1 MFRKKRAE
9 ANAAQPLSRD
19 EISLL
24 TVSSAPHIKHPD
36 TARVLMADVLIA
48 LTPAYIW
55 GIYKLSWRALT
66 LGIISVVACVLFEAL
81 TQKVLKRPVT
91 IGDLSAAVTGVLLAM
106 NLPVTAPLWIP
117 VVGAAFAIIV
127 AKQLYG
133 GIGKN
138 IVNPALAARIFLFIS
153 FPSYMANYAM
163 PEEKP
168 SPFKITLDAITSAS
182 PDAVGSATPVDGVA
196 SATPLKAFKSGL
208 LPDESVLTLLI
219 GDHGGSIGELS
230 ALLLV
235 AGGIYLLVRRVI
247 SWRIPVAYIGTV
259 FILTMLFPKLP
270 LVSDQVA
277 LQYALRQILSG
288 GLMLGA
294 IYMATDYTTSPVTPR
309 GRIIYGIG
317 CGAITVFIRYF
328 GGYPEGVS
336 FAILIM
342 NFLVWYID
350 KFTRPKHFGWTKPA
364 SQDKNKKLRE
374 GGEAVK

>member
-1 MFRKKRAE
+1 LLKKKRAE
-9 ANAAQPLSRD
+9 AATAQPLSRD

-36 TARVLMADVLIA
+36 NTRILMVDVLIA

-55 GIYKLSWRALT
+55 GIYVFGWRALT
-66 LGIISVVACVLFEAL
+66 LGIISIVSCVLFEAL
-81 TQKVLKRPVT
+81 VQWILKRPITV
-91 IGDLSAAVTGVLLAM
+91 GDLSAAVTGFLLVM
-106 NLPVTAPLWIP
+106 NLPVTVPLWIP
-117 VVGAAFAIIV
+117 VVGAAFAIIIV
-127 AKQLYG
+127 KQLYG

-138 IVNPALAARIFLFIS
+138 IVNPALAARVFLFIS
-153 FPSYMANYAM
+153 FPSYMGDYSAVM
-163 PEEKP
+163 DKP
-168 SPFKITLDAITSAS
+168 SPFEITLDTVAA
-182 PDAVGSATPVDGVA
+182 ATPEA
-196 SATPLKAFKSGL
+196 SATPADAVAAATPLHAFKNGVM
-208 LPDESVLTLLI
+208 PDEGLFTLLI
-219 GDHGGSIGELS
+219 GDHAGSIGELS

-247 SWRIPVAYIGTV
+247 SWRIPVSFVGTV

-294 IYMATDYTTSPVTPR
+294 IYMATDYTTSPVTQK
-309 GRIIYGIG
+309 GRIIYGIC
-317 CGAITVFIRYF
+317 CGALTVFFRYF
-328 GGYPEGVS
+328 SGYPEGVS

-350 KFTRPKHFGWTKPA
+350 KFARPKHFGWTKPVPPEK
-364 SQDKNKKLRE
+364 SGKLAE
-374 GGEAVK
+374 GGEAAK

>member
-153 FPSYMANYAM
+153 FPSYMANSAM
-163 PEEKP
+163 PEDKP
-168 SPFKITLDAITSAS
+168 SPFKITPEAITSAS

-219 GDHGGSIGELS
+219 GDLGGSIG
-230 ALLLV
+230 
-235 AGGIYLLVRRVI
+235 
-247 SWRIPVAYIGTV
+247 
-259 FILTMLFPKLP
+259 
-270 LVSDQVA
+270 
-277 LQYALRQILSG
+277 
-288 GLMLGA
+288 
-294 IYMATDYTTSPVTPR
+294 
-309 GRIIYGIG
+309 
-317 CGAITVFIRYF
+317 
-328 GGYPEGVS
+328 
-336 FAILIM
+336 
-342 NFLVWYID
+342 
-350 KFTRPKHFGWTKPA
+350 
-364 SQDKNKKLRE
+364 
-374 GGEAVK
+374 